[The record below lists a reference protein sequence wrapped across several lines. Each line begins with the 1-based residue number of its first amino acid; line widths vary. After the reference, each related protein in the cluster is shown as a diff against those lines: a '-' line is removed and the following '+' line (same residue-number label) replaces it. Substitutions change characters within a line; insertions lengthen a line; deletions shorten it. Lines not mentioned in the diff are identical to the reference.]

1 MIRRAVSLLS
11 VLVIS
16 LVCLA
21 QKPEGKP
28 SEKSA
33 GNSDYSQES
42 FVVEQIRTT
51 YRFEKDGTGRKE
63 IYARL
68 RIQSEAGVSQWGQVV
83 VGYNSANERVEIPYA
98 RVHKADG
105 TVVTAPADAGQD
117 LSPPAQREAPVYTDY
132 RQRHIPVPGLRPGE
146 QLEYDIV
153 PIIHTAIAA
162 GQFWMDYDFD
172 KSSIVLDEQLE
183 VNVPRDRVVKL
194 KTKSGFDAKISDEKD
209 RRLYRW
215 TASNLVRE
223 DDDKDKD
230 KKKKKKKSEDETPA
244 VQMTTFSNW
253 GDVGS
258 WYAGLEK
265 DRRVPSPEI
274 RAKEQELTKGLA
286 TDSDKIQALYD
297 YVSTNFRYV
306 SLSLGLAR
314 YQPHA
319 AGDVFN
325 NQYGDCKD

>member
-83 VGYNSANERVEIPYA
+83 VGYNSANERVEIPYV

-105 TVVTAPADAGQD
+105 TVVTAPADAVQD
-117 LSPPAQREAPVYTDY
+117 LSAPVQREAPVYTDY
-132 RQRHIPVPGLRPGE
+132 RQKHITVPGLRPGE
-146 QLEYDIV
+146 VLEYDV
-153 PIIHTAIAA
+153 VAVIHTPLAP
-162 GQFWMDYDFD
+162 GQFWMEHDFE
-172 KSSIVLDEQLE
+172 KNAISLDEQLD
-183 VNVPRDRVVKL
+183 VDVPQGRAIKL
-194 KTKSGFDAKISDEKD
+194 KNKKD
-209 RRLYRW
+209 LDPKVTGKDGRRIYHW
-215 TASNLVRE
+215 ASSHLVRDD
-223 DDDKDKD
+223 DDDK
-230 KKKKKKKSEDETPA
+230 EDEKPKKHKKLEPEAPA
-244 VQMTTFSNW
+244 IQLTTFGSW
-253 GDVGS
+253 DEVGK

-265 DRRVPSPEI
+265 DRRVPTTEI
-274 RAKEQELTKGLA
+274 KTKVEGLTKGL
-286 TDSDKIQALYD
+286 TSDSEKIQALYD

-306 SLSLGLAR
+306 SLSLGA
-314 YQPHA
+314 
-319 AGDVFN
+319 
-325 NQYGDCKD
+325 